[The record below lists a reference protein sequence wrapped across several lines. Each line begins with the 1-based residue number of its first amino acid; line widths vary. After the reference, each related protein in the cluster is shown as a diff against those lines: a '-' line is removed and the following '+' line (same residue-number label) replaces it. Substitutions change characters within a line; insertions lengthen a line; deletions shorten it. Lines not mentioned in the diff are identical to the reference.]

1 MIQSGRKLSLTGKLR
16 NIFPRSLPP
25 RLLLIFFAVFIQIC
39 GDVFSWYAGDTKN
52 PVIIFFSVVLWLVW
66 FVLVFLITRPWI
78 DERLQP
84 YRKLI
89 HLAAAVLV
97 VILVLLL
104 IGEAVGLQLVNKGV
118 IGKGELT
125 ETLADSISYNDA
137 TALTHQASSNL
148 LNGENPYSNSNIVKA
163 VEEFHVPT
171 MYLTPLRQGDFADV
185 FPYPTKDQINEAFDK
200 AEASPDTIPQEFE
213 SKISYPAGSFILQ
226 APFVAMG
233 LKDTRVFYLLCAL
246 AMVVVVYW
254 KAPKRLRSL
263 VIIALLT
270 NLVFWNLIG
279 TGSTDTL
286 YALLI
291 LLGWLLRRRIWL
303 SALFMGL
310 AATTK
315 QTAWFFILFY
325 LVLLL
330 RDVGW
335 KRALQS
341 VGIIAAIFIVFNL
354 PFIFSAPKDWLQGVM
369 APILDP
375 MFPKGVGLVAFSIAG
390 VLPSNSLPFSIIEV
404 AVLVLALTWYYF
416 NCRKYPQTGLLLAV
430 LPLFF
435 AWRSFS
441 CYFYFASLLIFG
453 AIVVE
458 EYNEYRTSA
467 QPQAAPVADIET

>member
-1 MIQSGRKLSLTGKLR
+1 MAESGRKLSLAGRLG
-16 NIFPRSLPP
+16 NLFPRSLPP

-39 GDVFSWYAGDTKN
+39 GDVFSWYAVNTKN
-52 PVIIFFSVVLWLVW
+52 PAIIFFSVVLWLVW
-66 FVLVFLITRPWI
+66 FVFVFLITRPWV
-78 DERLQP
+78 DERLNP
-84 YRKLI
+84 YRKVI
-89 HLAAAVLV
+89 HLAAVVLIVVLV
-97 VILVLLL
+97 LML
-104 IGEAVGLQLVNKGV
+104 IGEAVGLQLVNRGV
-118 IGKGELT
+118 LDKSELA
-125 ETLADSISYNDA
+125 ENLADSVSYNDA

-148 LNGENPYSNSNIVKA
+148 LKGEDPYSNSNIVKA
-163 VEEFHVPT
+163 VQEFHVPT
-171 MYLTPLRQGDFADV
+171 TYLTPLRQGDFVDV
-185 FPYPTKDQINEAFDK
+185 FPYPTKDQINAAFNK
-200 AEASPDTIPQEFE
+200 SEASPDTIPLEFE

-263 VIIALLT
+263 VIVAFLT

-291 LLGWLLRRRIWL
+291 LLGWILRRRIWL
-303 SALFMGL
+303 SALFIGL

-354 PFIFSAPKDWLQGVM
+354 TFIFNAPKDWVQGVM

-375 MFPKGVGLVAFSIAG
+375 MFPKGVGLVAFSVAG

-404 AVLVLALTWYYF
+404 AVLVSALTWYYF
-416 NCRKYPQTGLLLAV
+416 NCRKYPQAGLLLAV

-458 EYNEYRTSA
+458 EYNKFRTGA
-467 QPQAAPVADIET
+467 QPQVSAVDNIGT